1 MMTATPSKCP
11 PSNELRDYALG
22 RLADD
27 ASDGVFEHV
36 RDCDVCSAELE
47 TIDDGEDSVIGNL
60 RSADTL
66 ARFADEPACRLA
78 VAKALGALAGEAAA
92 DAFDHDLPRQ
102 IGEYEIVRPLGRG
115 GMGSVYLAR
124 HSKLRRE
131 VALKILVAHRLADPR
146 MRQRFEAEMR
156 AVGRLS
162 HPNIVTAH
170 DAREVEGTAVLVT
183 EYIDGIDL
191 SKLVQTIGPLRIAD
205 ACQIVRMVAIALT
218 YCNEQGFVHRDVK
231 PSNIMLSR
239 SGEVKLLDLGLARL
253 QYGERDQVE
262 MTAAEMQQPEIKEA
276 EITATG
282 QTMGTA
288 DYIAP
293 EQVIDSRSV
302 DVRADIYSLGCTLM
316 KLLTGQTPF
325 ANANFPTPFT
335 KLTAHVST
343 PAPRLK
349 ERLPDAPKAL
359 ATLVDSMLE
368 KEPSRRPQSPL
379 EIAERLLPFTNGSD
393 LSQLG
398 QTQFA
403 PSIDSQ
409 SQQPAMPLTEPAR
422 YRGVPVWVAVGAG
435 FLGLAIG
442 LLMGV
447 LITIQYP
454 DGTTAQITVP
464 AGSKVTLHP
473 SDDGPSVQGRSVQG
487 AGAVSQFSVD
497 GDLAPLQE
505 IGDGTILPSD
515 PLAFIVL
522 HKQDGVS
529 NGELSEATRLLESQ
543 IQSAPDDTVVG
554 TNAGIW
560 IQLAEGVAAP
570 IVHQYNGN
578 RYALAKGASN
588 ARIQWEVLRR
598 HIIGMQASE
607 ASGFMLHVDGILKEQ
622 MRVLTGNHLQHALAI
637 VTNGNIRVAPIIQ
650 SQISGDLRIEGN
662 FSDEEIRYLEE
673 TLFGWLVNPLQPRSD
688 AQPPD
693 HTEHSSITTATLPQA
708 SADSAVSDQRSSLQG
723 IWSSVNFGS
732 GDKNDELIIF
742 DQDRYYRY
750 AGPTTI
756 VEIGHFMLDKSQG
769 PAQID
774 IQLVYP
780 ERRTLQGIYGVD
792 TPFSA
797 RGNARRGVLQFDDS
811 GQRPARFSNTADRSQ
826 DPQNQGR
833 HHRLRYVGVI
843 PEAPEDLTEVA
854 GRVDSR
860 WHPLLSEMLVD
871 SIALADAMQSL
882 KAIGLAFHNFHS
894 FYEKFPGSQ
903 NVREGKRGINGDAPY
918 PFSWRVAILPFVKH
932 QDLFEQYRFDQPWDS
947 EHNLTLIEKMPS
959 VYRNPFAATDQP
971 LGETN
976 YLGFATADGGLGITG
991 HSLAEFTDGASSTAL
1006 IVAAK
1011 KSVPWTE
1018 PEDLG
1023 EGEFEAINGRLIVLK
1038 ADASVEG
1045 DIPIDY
1051 ERFQKMITRAGGE
1064 RID

>member
-11 PSNELRDYALG
+11 PNNELRDYALG

-60 RSADTL
+60 RAADPL
-66 ARFADEPACRLA
+66 ARFADEPACQFA

-124 HSKLRRE
+124 HSKLQRE

-191 SKLVQTIGPLRIAD
+191 GKLVQTLGPLRIAD

-218 YCNEQGFVHRDVK
+218 YCNAQGFVHRDIK

-253 QYGERDQVE
+253 QYGERDQVG
-262 MTAAEMQQPEIKEA
+262 MTGAEMQQPEIKEA

-325 ANANFPTPFT
+325 ANANFPTPFA

-379 EIAERLLPFTNGSD
+379 EIAERLLPFTDGSD

-403 PSIDSQ
+403 PSLDSQ
-409 SQQPAMPLTEPAR
+409 SQHPAMPLTEPAR
-422 YRGVPVWVAVGAG
+422 YRGVPTWVAVGAG

-442 LLMGV
+442 LFLGV
-447 LITIQYP
+447 LITIKYP
-454 DGTTAQITVP
+454 DGTTAQIAVP
-464 AGSKVTLHP
+464 AGSKITLHQ
-473 SDDGPSVQGRSVQG
+473 SDDPPAAFG
-487 AGAVSQFSVD
+487 AGAVSPMPVDSELASMSV
-497 GDLAPLQE
+497 
-505 IGDGTILPSD
+505 
-515 PLAFIVL
+515 
-522 HKQDGVS
+522 
-529 NGELSEATRLLESQ
+529 
-543 IQSAPDDTVVG
+543 
-554 TNAGIW
+554 
-560 IQLAEGVAAP
+560 
-570 IVHQYNGN
+570 
-578 RYALAKGASN
+578 
-588 ARIQWEVLRR
+588 
-598 HIIGMQASE
+598 
-607 ASGFMLHVDGILKEQ
+607 
-622 MRVLTGNHLQHALAI
+622 
-637 VTNGNIRVAPIIQ
+637 
-650 SQISGDLRIEGN
+650 
-662 FSDEEIRYLEE
+662 
-673 TLFGWLVNPLQPRSD
+673 
-688 AQPPD
+688 
-693 HTEHSSITTATLPQA
+693 
-708 SADSAVSDQRSSLQG
+708 VSDGKNVVDLQG
-723 IWSSVNFGS
+723 IWNRIVP
-732 GDKNDELIIF
+732 KNDSDKANDGNNNELIIF
-742 DQDRYYRY
+742 DQGRYLRY
-750 AGPTTI
+750 TAPQTI
-756 VEIGHFMLDKSQG
+756 AEIGIFSLDHNKN

-774 IQLVYP
+774 IRLLYP
-780 ERRTLQGIYGVD
+780 EQRTLHGIYGFFDQQVVVRLADAGRRPERLTAVRAVD
-792 TPFSA
+792 LE
-797 RGNARRGVLQFDDS
+797 NV
-811 GQRPARFSNTADRSQ
+811 
-826 DPQNQGR
+826 QNSTQQYQ
-833 HHRLRYVGVI
+833 LKYVGAI
-843 PEAPEDLTEVA
+843 PEAPEDLAEVTD
-854 GRVDSR
+854 RVDTR
-860 WHPLLSEMLVD
+860 WHPLLEEIKHLRHVSAEELSKALVD
-871 SIALADAMQSL
+871 SLALTESLKAL
-882 KAIGLAFHNFHS
+882 KAIGLAFYNFHDV
-894 FYEKFPGSQ
+894 YRKFPGSQ
-903 NVREGKRGINGDAPY
+903 NVREGKQGINGDAPY

-932 QDLFEQYRFDQPWDS
+932 QALFEQYRFDEPWDS

-991 HSLAEFTDGASSTAL
+991 HSLAEFTDGTSSTAL
-1006 IVAAK
+1006 IVATK
-1011 KSVPWTE
+1011 KSVPWTK

-1023 EGEFEAINGRLIVLK
+1023 DGEFEASNGRLIVLK

-1045 DIPIDY
+1045 TFPIDH